1 LGPDGEEQDII
12 GPDGHTEQLPPY
24 TQYPDAN
31 EKVYAAR
38 SAAPLSPTPSHESQN
53 TLVQPLSQQSQT
65 NEERAPS
72 DTADSG
78 TTVAASE
85 KSWQEKNWKEKR
97 KTKIFG
103 IPFWLIL
110 VALGCL
116 VIMSVVIGGAI
127 GGFLAKLREE
137 KYYPPLH
144 HAGHHWNITNITSRA
159 SHHQGMN
166 TATMIDATSIP
177 SPTGVPPLPTGQ
189 FVLPLG
195 EPQETEQNCLTNAN
209 QLKAWSCNVP
219 PPPLMIDMETP
230 PGGVPIAQIYPQ
242 PPAPNTP
249 KYQYGPQPPSVLAM
263 QKLEFVMDLSDKQ
276 LGPALHFQTVYD
288 KLVILDPDSLSTS
301 SKKKRQ
307 ESALPYYPAA
317 EPTDSFGVFV
327 PSATEVPSG
336 SPNGPP
342 PFEPPPNG
350 GFHHRKNTVQPDDQP
365 WFCFWNSTFI
375 EAFIYVTQPV
385 MSNNSNSSSAATT
398 IDSGSSHATSSN
410 NNNNNGQQGSS
421 SPTSTTFATFVT
433 GNTFATESTS
443 FPITTSGS
451 ISVPN
456 GRRDNHNNNNN
467 KNDDDDDNMHDKDAD
482 DPPLFPLVVKIAD
495 RRLPDPPVSAYCQK
509 MNVNS
514 DGTVSTFYANGA
526 PVVIKLSEEDPT
538 DAAFASAAA
547 SPVKSSA
554 VATST
559 GNGMIRREVWTE
571 EERGVAE
578 AARRK
583 DPEKSC
589 ACQWLV
595 T

>member
-1 LGPDGEEQDII
+1 MDED
-12 GPDGHTEQLPPY
+12 
-24 TQYPDAN
+24 
-31 EKVYAAR
+31 
-38 SAAPLSPTPSHESQN
+38 
-53 TLVQPLSQQSQT
+53 
-65 NEERAPS
+65 RAPS
-72 DTADSG
+72 ATADSG
-78 TTVAASE
+78 TTIAASE
-85 KSWQEKNWKEKR
+85 KSWREKNWKEKR

-127 GGFLAKLREE
+127 GGFLAKLRVE

-144 HAGHHWNITNITSRA
+144 HGEHHWNMTNTTSRA
-159 SHHQGMN
+159 LHHQGMN
-166 TATMIDATSIP
+166 TATMIDASSIP
-177 SPTGVPPLPTGQ
+177 APTGVPPLPTGQ
-189 FVLPLG
+189 FVLSLG
-195 EPQETEQNCLTNAN
+195 EPQETEQNCLTDAS
-209 QLKAWSCNVP
+209 QLNAWSCNVP

-242 PPAPNTP
+242 PPQPNAP
-249 KYQYGPQPPSVLAM
+249 KYQYGPQPPTVLSM
-263 QKLEFVMDLSDKQ
+263 QKLQFVMDLSDKQ
-276 LGPALHFQTVYD
+276 LGPALHFQTVYS
-288 KLVILDPDSLSTS
+288 KLVILDPNSLSTS

-327 PSATEVPSG
+327 PSATFGEVPSG
-336 SPNGPP
+336 SPPPNGPP
-342 PFEPPPNG
+342 PYGPPPYGPPPNG
-350 GFHHRKNTVQPDDQP
+350 GFHHRKNTVQSGDQP

-375 EAFIYVTQPV
+375 EAFIYVMQPV

-398 IDSGSSHATSSN
+398 TDSDSSHATSSN

-433 GNTFATESTS
+433 GNTFTTPFASESTS
-443 FPITTSGS
+443 FPVTTSAS
-451 ISVPN
+451 ISIPN
-456 GRRDNHNNNNN
+456 VRRDNHNNNNN
-467 KNDDDDDNMHDKDAD
+467 DQDGDDNMHDNDAD
-482 DPPLFPLVVKIAD
+482 DPPQFPLVVKIAE
-495 RRLPDPPVSAYCQK
+495 RRLPDPPVGAYCQK
-509 MNVNS
+509 MNVNM
-514 DGTVSTFYANGA
+514 DGTVSTYYVNGA
-526 PVVIKLSEEDPT
+526 PVVIQLSEDDPS

-554 VATST
+554 AATST
-559 GNGMIRREVWTE
+559 GNGMIRRGWTE

-578 AARRK
+578 AAGEEWRRSEELWLWRRE
-583 DPEKSC
+583 DPAKSC